1 MCNLRYFLNQ
11 EFTVDAKNSDL
22 GLLFEDGATFKTYSE
37 VPNRRADW
45 NKQAGLEKIPPC
57 LLFY

>member
-37 VPNRRADW
+37 VPNRRAD
-45 NKQAGLEKIPPC
+45 
-57 LLFY
+57 